1 MKAKFRKSGYNS
13 DEVEELAHLSWA
25 YVNSDS
31 EEQLTANR
39 ATLLSA
45 LRASEKSYIS
55 ETWQPKERR
64 VIRCYTKLYTDLG
77 VNSSQRSETYHVPM
91 REITSGF
98 LSLEESAK
106 RLAQTCLQHLQAL
119 ELDEVQPPTKTF
131 RTLAGDRWSFLIGSV
146 SKLASK
152 LGKEELEKLEK

>member
-1 MKAKFRKSGYNS
+1 MG
-13 DEVEELAHLSWA
+13 
-25 YVNSDS
+25 
-31 EEQLTANR
+31 
-39 ATLLSA
+39 
-45 LRASEKSYIS
+45 
-55 ETWQPKERR
+55 
-64 VIRCYTKLYTDLG
+64 
-77 VNSSQRSETYHVPM
+77 
-91 REITSGF
+91 EITSGF

-152 LGKEELEKLEK
+152 LVKEEWEKLGNEMAGVTDTN

>member
-1 MKAKFRKSGYNS
+1 MKAKFRKPGYNS

-55 ETWQPKERR
+55 ET
-64 VIRCYTKLYTDLG
+64 
-77 VNSSQRSETYHVPM
+77 
-91 REITSGF
+91 
-98 LSLEESAK
+98 
-106 RLAQTCLQHLQAL
+106 
-119 ELDEVQPPTKTF
+119 
-131 RTLAGDRWSFLIGSV
+131 
-146 SKLASK
+146 
-152 LGKEELEKLEK
+152 